1 MTTFLLYDDT
11 LRSHELRHE
20 VGESIADPIGFIDHE
35 GTRIVLASSLEE
47 AVLSKRE
54 DVVDELWDQ
63 HELGYKDLVQN
74 ESFPIHLIGA
84 EIVLRALEK
93 LGVGRVLVPPSF
105 QLAIADHLRT
115 GGVEVVVDADT
126 WMARRRRKSPW
137 ELEGIERAQRA
148 AETAMLTAAR
158 MLREAEPMWSPGTGG
173 KPGTL
178 RFEGETLTAELLRE
192 AMVAELL
199 SQGAESEDILI
210 HSGDACLEGHDLGTG
225 PILADTTCII
235 DCFPRDR
242 RSGCFTD
249 MTRTFVVGEVSDETR
264 RLHQH
269 CRAALRIALDAM
281 RPGASDPFEKVT
293 EYFHSQGFPTQVHHD
308 DPGPLREGFSHGLG
322 HGVGLEIHERP
333 WMGRRADALQPG
345 DVVAVE
351 PGLYF
356 RGVGGVRLEDT
367 VVITEDG
374 VEHFTDPYPYEL
386 EP

>member
-20 VGESIADPIGFIDHE
+20 IGESIADPIGFIEHE
-35 GTRIVLASSLEE
+35 GNRIVLASSQEE
-47 AVLSKRE
+47 TILSKRE
-54 DVVDELWDQ
+54 DVIDEVWDQ

-74 ESFPIHLIGA
+74 KSFPIELVEA

-93 LGVGRVLVPPSF
+93 LGVGSVVVPPTF
-105 QLAIADHLRT
+105 QVIVADHLRE
-115 GGVEVVVDADT
+115 GGVEVVVDADA
-126 WMARRRRKSPW
+126 WVERRRRKSPW

-148 AETAMLTAAR
+148 TETAMLTAAR
-158 MLREAEPMWSPGTGG
+158 MLREAEPSVSP
-173 KPGTL
+173 PQTL
-178 RFEGETLTAELLRE
+178 RFEGELLTAELIRE

-210 HSGDACLEGHDLGTG
+210 HSGDACLEGHDPGTG
-225 PILADTTCII
+225 PIIPDSTCII

-249 MTRTFVVGEVSDETR
+249 MTRTFVVGEISDEIR
-264 RLHQH
+264 GLHGH
-269 CRAALRIALDAM
+269 CHAAMRIALDAM
-281 RPGASDPFEKVT
+281 RPGAADPFVNVT
-293 EYFHSQGFPTQVHHD
+293 EYFHSQGFPTQLHHD
-308 DPGPLREGFSHGLG
+308 DPGPLSEGFSHGLG
-322 HGVGLEIHERP
+322 HGVGLEVHERP
-333 WMGRRADALQPG
+333 WMGRRADALQTG

-356 RGVGGVRLEDT
+356 RGLGGVRLEDT
-367 VVITEDG
+367 VVITENG
-374 VEHFTDPYPYEL
+374 PEHFTDPYPYDL

>member
-11 LRSHELRHE
+11 LHSPELRHE

-35 GTRIVLASSLEE
+35 GTRIVVASSLEE
-47 AVLSKRE
+47 AILSKRE
-54 DVVDELWDQ
+54 DVIDELWDQ
-63 HELGYKDLVQN
+63 HELGYKDLVHN
-74 ESFPIHLIGA
+74 KSFPIHLIGA

-93 LGVGRVLVPPSF
+93 LGVGRVVVPPSF
-105 QLAIADHLRT
+105 QLVVADHLRA
-115 GGVEVVVDADT
+115 GGVEVVVDADV
-126 WMARRRRKSPW
+126 WLGRRRRKSPW

-158 MLREAEPMWSPGTGG
+158 MLREAEPAWSPGGRG
-173 KPGTL
+173 NPATL

-210 HSGDACLEGHDLGTG
+210 HSGEACLEGHDLGTG

-249 MTRTFVVGEVSDETR
+249 MTRTFVAGEISDEIR
-264 RLHQH
+264 RLHEH
-269 CRAALRIALDAM
+269 CRAALRMAFDAM
-281 RPGASDPFEKVT
+281 HPGASDAFEVVT
-293 EYFHSQGFPTQVHHD
+293 DYFHSQGFPTQVHNED
-308 DPGPLREGFSHGLG
+308 QGPLREGFSHGLG

-333 WMGRRADALQPG
+333 WMGRRADALQSG

-356 RGVGGVRLEDT
+356 GGVGGVRLEDT
-367 VVITEDG
+367 VVITDDG
-374 VEHFTDPYPYEL
+374 VEHFTDPYPYDL